1 MEIEL
6 RLYATLVKY
15 AKKNKI
21 SQFSTV
27 ELEEELTLV
36 NFLKKF
42 GILHKHVRIVMVN
55 GKRAEL
61 EQVLRD
67 GDRVGLFPPVGG
79 G

>member
-15 AKKNKI
+15 AEKNKI
-21 SQFSTV
+21 PQFSTV
-27 ELEEELTLV
+27 ELEEGLILANLLE
-36 NFLKKF
+36 KF
-42 GILHKHVRIVMVN
+42 GILREHVRIAMVN

-61 EQVLRD
+61 NQVLRD